1 MIFTKKM
8 KKHYIFLIIFLL
20 TAVGM
25 YFTNPSPE
33 KHREAIFSV
42 LAEVLKDKK
51 QALEKD
57 GFKMKN
63 LLQNLNDESMTEMVK
78 PFVEQA
84 VKVEDYK
91 VFSISKIDL
100 GTNVYPVGIGVFG
113 MVFIAPQMKSKI
125 KENLDKYL

>member
-1 MIFTKKM
+1 M
-8 KKHYIFLIIFLL
+8 KKRYIFLIIFIL

-25 YFTNPSPE
+25 YLSNPSPE
-33 KHREAIFSV
+33 KHREAIFGV

-84 VKVEDYK
+84 VTVDDYQ

-113 MVFIAPQMKSKI
+113 MVFIAPQVKSKI